1 MFCASIAFCFK
12 GRRMAAKKPK
22 KRTKAVGAKLSK
34 EEAGRGE
41 KSDSAE
47 DSMSEGKL
55 DFGGLPDRDLKKNL
69 GGCG

>member
-1 MFCASIAFCFK
+1 
-12 GRRMAAKKPK
+12 MAAKKPR
-22 KRTKAVGAKLSK
+22 KRIKAVGAKVRK
-34 EEAGRGE
+34 EEAGQRD

-55 DFGGLPDRDLKKNL
+55 DFGGLPERDLKKNL